1 MESIVNKPPSS
12 ISRNLHPVWYRHFGI
27 QAVEPT
33 RPERKP
39 RNAGEALIQ
48 AVQKLAA
55 AHHKTR

>member
-1 MESIVNKPPSS
+1 MEPTVNKPPSV
-12 ISRNLHPVWYRHFGI
+12 SRNLHPIWQRHFSI

-33 RPERKP
+33 KPMAKP

-55 AHHKTR
+55 AHPKTR

>member
-1 MESIVNKPPSS
+1 MEHTVNKPSS
-12 ISRNLHPVWYRHFGI
+12 ISKNLHPVWQRHFGI
-27 QAVEPT
+27 QAIEPT
-33 RPERKP
+33 KPMAKP